1 MLNLRPVLY
10 ILGILLCIIA
20 VFMLLP
26 AYADA
31 YSSHNDYYSFLLSA
45 AFTFFVGACLVLAN
59 KQTKIILNLRQAFL
73 LVPLSWTVISAFA
86 ALPLYF
92 SELNLRYIQAL
103 LEAVSALTTTGATV
117 IVGLDTAPPGIL
129 LWRALMQWV
138 GGVGIIGFGIIILPM
153 LGIGGMQF
161 FKGESADSSEKI
173 LPRVTQVAKVI
184 IFIYILLT
192 STCAIAYWLF
202 GMNAFDA
209 ICHAMTTVS
218 TAGLANYDSSFGYFN
233 NVLIE
238 VTAII
243 FMCAGA
249 IPFLVYYK
257 ASTKGFSQFWKDSQI
272 RWFFYILGGAILML
286 TAWLCIMQPSNPELL
301 SNGKFS
307 PWLALR
313 HSAFNLTS
321 LMTTTGYATA
331 DYGLWGGFS
340 MAVFFFVMFIGG
352 CSGSSAGG
360 LKVFRVQILFETAKS
375 QIHRLINPH
384 GIFKPQYNHKNI
396 PDSIVTSVLSFSF
409 LFVVT
414 FAVVVALLAATGV
427 DFVTATSTAVAT
439 LANAGPGF
447 GAIAG
452 PSGNYSSFGD
462 ATLLV
467 YCLSMLIGRVEIFVF
482 IVLFS
487 PHFWRS

>member
-1 MLNLRPVLY
+1 
-10 ILGILLCIIA
+10 
-20 VFMLLP
+20 MLLP

-31 YSSHNDYYSFLLSA
+31 YSNHKDYYSFLLSS
-45 AFTFFVGACLVLAN
+45 AFTFFVGSALFFAN
-59 KQTKIILNLRQAFL
+59 RQQKIILNLRQAFL
-73 LVPLSWTVISAFA
+73 LVPLSWVVISAFS

-92 SELNLRYIQAL
+92 SEMNLRYVQAL
-103 LEAVSALTTTGATV
+103 FEAISGYTTTGATV
-117 IVGLDTAPPGIL
+117 MVGLDNAPPGIL
-129 LWRALMQWV
+129 LWRAIMQWV

-173 LPRVTQVAKVI
+173 LPRVTQIARVI
-184 IFIYILLT
+184 IGVYIMLT
-192 STCAIAYWLF
+192 TACAFAYWLF
-202 GMNAFDA
+202 GMSAFDA

-218 TAGLANYDSSFGYFN
+218 TAGLANYDASFGYFN
-233 NVLIE
+233 NVGIE

-249 IPFLVYYK
+249 LPFLAYYK
-257 ASTKGFSQFWKDSQI
+257 AGAKGISQFWKDSQI
-272 RWFFYILGGAILML
+272 RWFVYILGGSILLL
-286 TAWLCIMQPSNPELL
+286 TAWLCMEQPSNPELL

-321 LMTTTGYATA
+321 LMTTTGYTTA

-340 MAVFFFVMFIGG
+340 MVLFFFVIFIGG
-352 CSGSSAGG
+352 CSGSSSGG
-360 LKVFRVQILFETAKS
+360 LKIFRVQILFETAKS

-384 GIFKPQYNHKNI
+384 GVFKPQYNHKNI
-396 PDSIVTSVLSFSF
+396 PDPIVTSVLSFSF

-414 FAVVVALLAATGV
+414 YAVVVLLLAATGV
-427 DFVTATSTAVAT
+427 DFITATSTAIAT
-439 LANAGPGF
+439 VANAGPGF
-447 GAIAG
+447 GSIAG
-452 PSGNYSSFGD
+452 PVGNYSSFGD
-462 ATLLV
+462 ASLLV

-487 PHFWRS
+487 PHFWRN